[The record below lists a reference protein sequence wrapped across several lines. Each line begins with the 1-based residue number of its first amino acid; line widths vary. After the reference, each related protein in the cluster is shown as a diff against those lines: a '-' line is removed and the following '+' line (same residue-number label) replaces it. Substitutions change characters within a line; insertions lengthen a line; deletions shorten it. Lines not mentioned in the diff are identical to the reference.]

1 MGAGL
6 DSTSIEQFDF
16 LQNSYIVY
24 SKGLNKFIGKEQM
37 IILIL
42 NVNPKYFM
50 VEWKM
55 SSLQARLYSSS
66 PLGLGDIVED

>member
-37 IILIL
+37 IFLIL

-55 SSLQARLYSSS
+55 SSL
-66 PLGLGDIVED
+66 

>member
-16 LQNSYIVY
+16 LQNIYIVY

-66 PLGLGDIVED
+66 PLGLGDIVKD